1 MPHGE
6 YDPTTLTFAI
16 ATQWNERELIQQVAG
31 ARWDSESKLWR
42 TPATWTA
49 AVQLRG
55 VFGPALTLGQSLIDE
70 LWRIREA
77 WVDDAL
83 ALRANVEPVP
93 GFTFEQD
100 PGDHL
105 YPYQEAGVQFLLAAG
120 SGIIADEMG
129 TGKTI
134 TLIAFI
140 CALYD
145 STALPALVICPNS
158 VKFHWAA
165 ALERFAPHTRPFVLD
180 GSLPKKRK
188 TLKEAA
194 TAPNAVVIVNIESVR
209 LFSRLAAYGS
219 VRLKRCREC
228 DPRHGDE
235 GLTTSRCDVHRKELN
250 DFNFKLVILDEAHR
264 VKDPRA
270 QQTRA
275 IWHVMHQES
284 VRYRWGLTGTPIANH
299 PGDLWS
305 ILHAVAPEEY
315 PTKSKWLDRYGL
327 MAWNAF
333 GGLEVVGI
341 RPDTR
346 DEFFK
351 QLDPRFRRV
360 LKAVVLPQLPPK
372 VRSTRYVDM
381 STAQARMYRE
391 MEKGLVTRT
400 PDGQLLVASTQLA
413 AHTRL
418 LQLSSSSVKV
428 TKINPDDPTTW
439 EVELVEPSPKVDA
452 LEEIL
457 DERGVLAREYDSP
470 PVLVAAEHKQL
481 INLAAKRLDKL
492 GVRYALVTGDVS
504 PYDRQKAL
512 DALRARTIRVLL
524 FTNKAGGVGMDMS
537 ASDTLINIQ
546 RSYSLVDERQKED
559 RNHRIGSEI
568 HECVN
573 IIDVVTR
580 DSVEEDQIKKL
591 LEKLERLE
599 EITRDR
605 AALLARD
612 PTASTEELD
621 ALEAEIMS
629 RGLANAPQLDE
640 VS

>member
-228 DPRHGDE
+228 DRG
-235 GLTTSRCDVHRKELN
+235 SR
-250 DFNFKLVILDEAHR
+250 
-264 VKDPRA
+264 
-270 QQTRA
+270 
-275 IWHVMHQES
+275 
-284 VRYRWGLTGTPIANH
+284 
-299 PGDLWS
+299 
-305 ILHAVAPEEY
+305 
-315 PTKSKWLDRYGL
+315 
-327 MAWNAF
+327 
-333 GGLEVVGI
+333 
-341 RPDTR
+341 
-346 DEFFK
+346 
-351 QLDPRFRRV
+351 
-360 LKAVVLPQLPPK
+360 
-372 VRSTRYVDM
+372 
-381 STAQARMYRE
+381 
-391 MEKGLVTRT
+391 
-400 PDGQLLVASTQLA
+400 
-413 AHTRL
+413 
-418 LQLSSSSVKV
+418 
-428 TKINPDDPTTW
+428 
-439 EVELVEPSPKVDA
+439 
-452 LEEIL
+452 
-457 DERGVLAREYDSP
+457 
-470 PVLVAAEHKQL
+470 
-481 INLAAKRLDKL
+481 
-492 GVRYALVTGDVS
+492 
-504 PYDRQKAL
+504 
-512 DALRARTIRVLL
+512 
-524 FTNKAGGVGMDMS
+524 
-537 ASDTLINIQ
+537 
-546 RSYSLVDERQKED
+546 
-559 RNHRIGSEI
+559 
-568 HECVN
+568 
-573 IIDVVTR
+573 
-580 DSVEEDQIKKL
+580 
-591 LEKLERLE
+591 
-599 EITRDR
+599 
-605 AALLARD
+605 
-612 PTASTEELD
+612 
-621 ALEAEIMS
+621 
-629 RGLANAPQLDE
+629 
-640 VS
+640 